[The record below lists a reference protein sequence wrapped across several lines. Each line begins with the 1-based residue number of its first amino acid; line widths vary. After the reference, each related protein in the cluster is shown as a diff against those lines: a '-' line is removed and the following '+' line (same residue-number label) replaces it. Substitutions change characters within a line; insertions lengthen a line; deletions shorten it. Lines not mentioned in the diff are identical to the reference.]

1 MIGGVWIVFVHVCYF
16 APQSMNRSGWVHLEE
31 MCDYRR
37 PVAGAW
43 QAASYCVEGWFIS
56 WSECIIWGLGFLSP
70 WFLVDTCGDGL
81 GDRHI
86 IDGLFDIGSHYISVF
101 LKGATLLQ
109 SWSVERASSGHTVI
123 CFLTSLAS
131 FRNGWMCFFHIRL
144 CCCPLLQMSCV
155 GRTSARL
162 TLDLHGWNHQI

>member
-1 MIGGVWIVFVHVCYF
+1 MIIAGLWQGLDRLLLIVLRADLSPDLNASSGV
-16 APQSMNRSGWVHLEE
+16 SGF
-31 MCDYRR
+31 C
-37 PVAGAW
+37 
-43 QAASYCVEGWFIS
+43 Q
-56 WSECIIWGLGFLSP
+56 P

-131 FRNGWMCFFHIRL
+131 FRNG
-144 CCCPLLQMSCV
+144 
-155 GRTSARL
+155 
-162 TLDLHGWNHQI
+162 